1 MSEHLL
7 LKFRAKDSPYGI
19 TRDTLKVL
27 AAALGMPETTI
38 IHLAVSRFAQDVLP
52 QYESDDGPPSAQ
64 DLAWLRKTAK
74 EKLPKGKV
82 VSRHSLR

>member
-19 TRDTLKVL
+19 TRDKLKVL
-27 AAALGMPETTI
+27 AAALGMPETSI
-38 IHLAVSRFAQDVLP
+38 IHLAVSRFAKDVLP

-82 VSRHSLR
+82 VSRHSLL